1 MTPYFIEPKRRKY
14 VEKMW
19 FFVIRKKLLGKSRK
33 KLLDIATKSG
43 LDEAKTESRKEVYKE
58 QNVMQ
63 IQEKLKE

>member
-43 LDEAKTESRKEVYKE
+43 LDEAKTESRK
-58 QNVMQ
+58 
-63 IQEKLKE
+63 